1 MKNLFVVILT
11 VIMCLSLCACAI
23 KDTNESTTNT
33 ENMDYSEPLA
43 TTENRLSDHP
53 LVAHFTGEW
62 ALDSNAELEEA
73 PYTHLLFRDD
83 GSGVIDGVSVT
94 WEISDKYTS
103 EESIHIDIYT
113 GTEFIG
119 SVVYWSK
126 SQLVQIVDENGN
138 LLECYYHRIAHA
150 TA

>member
-1 MKNLFVVILT
+1 MKNFFVNLLA
-11 VIMCLSLCACAI
+11 VIMCLSLCACGVNDA
-23 KDTNESTTNT
+23 NNT
-33 ENMDYSEPLA
+33 ETTDYSEPLA
-43 TTENRLSDHP
+43 TTEDHLSDHP

-83 GSGVIDGVSVT
+83 GSGIIDGVSVT

-126 SQLVQIVDENGN
+126 SQLVQIVDDNGN